1 MHEKEVGRIF
11 LLTDLLGNTCC
22 HRNGGNTCGT
32 DERVDLVLGGNE
44 VHQLC
49 EQNAA
54 CRTETECDNTHDDDL
69 DGVKIQEVGS
79 NGGCTDGDTE
89 EDGDDV
95 HQFVLCGLAE
105 TFADTAFLPEVT
117 EHQTA
122 DQRCC
127 GRNEEGNEDGNNDR
141 EQDLFGLGNGAERG
155 HLDQTLFLGGEELH
169 DRRLD
174 DGNERHVGVSRNS
187 DRTEQIGEENGGGVD
202 RGRTVSTADDTDG
215 SSSFLRETEEDTAD
229 KGCENTDLSRCTEEQ
244 GLRICDQRSKVC
256 HCTDTDEDQTGV
268 NTSLDSDVK
277 VVEQTAV
284 CKDCAVVVIICMTFG
299 HEVVPQVCV
308 VHFCAGQVGKKHTE
322 CDTEQQKRFKLLDD
336 RQVHEQQRNENH
348 NQVAPGVAEIGKQL
362 VETGLFHKV
371 QKCVHEVDLLSVMII
386 S

>member
-32 DERVDLVLGGNE
+32 DERVDLVLGSEN

-54 CRTETECDNTHDDDL
+54 CGTETECNDTHDDDL
-69 DGVKIQEVGS
+69 DRIEIQEVGS
-79 NGGCTDGDTE
+79 NGGCTDRNTE

-105 TFADTAFLPEVT
+105 TFADAAFLPQVT

-141 EQDLFGLGNGAERG
+141 EQDLFGLGNGAEGR
-155 HLDQTLFLGGEELH
+155 HLDHALFLGGEELH

-174 DGNERHVGVSRNS
+174 DGNECHVGVSSNG
-187 DRTEQIGEENGGGVD
+187 DRTEQIRIQHGSGVNS
-202 RGRTVSTADDTDG
+202 RRTVSTADDTDG
-215 SSSFLRETEEDTAD
+215 SSSLLRESEQNGTDEGNED
-229 KGCENTDLSRCTEEQ
+229 TDLSGSTEQQ
-244 GLRICDQRSKVC
+244 GLGVCNQRSKVS
-256 HCTDTDEDQTGV
+256 HCTDTDEDQTRIDTG
-268 NTSLDSDVK
+268 LDTDIEEVK
-277 VVEQTAV
+277 KTTVS
-284 CKDCAVVVIICMTFG
+284 KDLTVAVIIGVGSIHKVCPKICMVQT
-299 HEVVPQVCV
+299 CT
-308 VHFCAGQVGKKHTE
+308 GQVGKKHTE

-336 RQVHEQQRNENH
+336 RKVHQTEGNDNH
-348 NQVAPGVAEIGKQL
+348 DQVAPVVTEIGKQL
-362 VETGLFHKV
+362 VETGLLYKI
-371 QKCVHEVDLLSVMII
+371 Q
-386 S
+386 